1 MEGTKTVNLILKYIC
16 NNKQTELDSFV
27 NDVSK
32 RDFIEFSSLEE
43 VNAFF
48 TDYLA
53 EFYNNNSIDDI
64 DNIRAYTGISF
75 RRFNSLLRGTWN
87 YDTNG
92 ILTDEIKSKY
102 LNYADNL
109 RECIE
114 RSPTLSSNIKTYR
127 GVSLDSF
134 KDYGIS
140 SVEDLRSLENK

>member
-64 DNIRAYTGISF
+64 DNIVPNF
-75 RRFNSLLRGTWN
+75 
-87 YDTNG
+87 
-92 ILTDEIKSKY
+92 
-102 LNYADNL
+102 
-109 RECIE
+109 
-114 RSPTLSSNIKTYR
+114 
-127 GVSLDSF
+127 
-134 KDYGIS
+134 
-140 SVEDLRSLENK
+140 